1 MGNKDTS
8 KKQGAKPVGVQ
19 RLVSRLPLA
28 DEMMEFQ
35 AARAALE
42 KYNKAVMTVVHGA
55 NEIDLP
61 FCRIARMCIDRQ
73 QQVLNEIHWADA
85 ALRFKDGEELA
96 KLVVKIRTLLS
107 EESPESANRV
117 VTNTDG

>member
-1 MGNKDTS
+1 MKKQDTS
-8 KKQGAKPVGVQ
+8 KKPGGKPIGVQ

-61 FCRIARMCIDRQ
+61 FCRIAKMCIDRQ
-73 QQVLNEIHWADA
+73 QRVLNEIHWADA
-85 ALRFKDGEELA
+85 AIRFKDGEELA
-96 KLVVKIRTLLS
+96 KLVAKIRALLA
-107 EESPESANRV
+107 EESPESANEVAEGRRQ
-117 VTNTDG
+117 